1 MHRRWPLT
9 STCSAPLLIPLLR
22 ESTNSNTRT
31 PAFIA
36 IVLLSVVGCASHT
49 SARRWL
55 PYVPIFSI
63 ICFFLF
69 FNYSLGLWVATN
81 VFVMSD
87 FLLLPPTLSNHLADR
102 LMCASFI
109 EKLKIG
115 FRAFTSL
122 RNHTAEGV
130 GRQQLARANRS
141 NLPTSM
147 ASHRRQAMVQQFST
161 LVTWQCNA
169 TPASK

>member
-31 PAFIA
+31 PA

-55 PYVPIFSI
+55 LYVPIFCI

-69 FNYSLGLWVATN
+69 FNYSLATN

-141 NLPTSM
+141 NLPPSM